1 MEIAELDLKKIIK
14 SVSNNKV
21 FNLMES
27 FDNWVKESFM

>member
-1 MEIAELDLKKIIK
+1 MKSDIDLKKIIK

-21 FNLMES
+21 YNLIEN